1 MPAIFALWFSDMPD
15 FTVFDKTT
23 LITIA
28 SAAATFIAVLGIGLA
43 VIKDK
48 TRIQKK
54 RQKTRG
60 GKGWQNAR
68 QSLRHMPWK
77 RLRFSSVKNL
87 RNILIILFLLSIIL
101 VGKVLEPS
109 PPKKSGKNVDSSIFC
124 HSPYIIDGD
133 TFDCVGTRIR
143 LMGIDAPE
151 MPDHCR
157 PGRRCTE
164 GDPFAAKKY
173 LESLATGWVKCRAIE
188 IDHYGRTIAR
198 CKVKDVDL
206 SCAMIASG
214 HAVRRYSSIS
224 CP

>member
-1 MPAIFALWFSDMPD
+1 MPD
-15 FTVFDKTT
+15 FTAFDKTT

-28 SAAATFIAVLGIGLA
+28 SAAATFIAVLGIGLSM
-43 VIKDK
+43 IKDK
-48 TRIQKK
+48 NRAQQK

-68 QSLRHMPWK
+68 QSLHRIILRK
-77 RLRFSSVKNL
+77 LRFSSVRNL
-87 RNILIILFLLSIIL
+87 REILIILFLLSVIIL
-101 VGKVLEPS
+101 GKILEPS
-109 PPKKSGKNVDSSIFC
+109 PPPKSGKDAGSTIFC

-164 GDPFAAKKY
+164 GDPFAAKDRLK
-173 LESLATGWVKCRAIE
+173 SLATGWVKCRAIE

-198 CKVKDVDL
+198 CSVKDVDL

-214 HAVRRYSSIS
+214 HAVRRYSRIS